1 MESDLASRLRT
12 VTGTATERVRSA
24 LQHRRAKPLSL
35 AIASSCA
42 AALIFPSPLAR
53 HEGWTHIGAGSARAS
68 TFAAGTEL
76 PDAARTNALLSTVSA
91 QAISAAPALR
101 NALPFRY
108 SGSDA
113 NRSRAAEC
121 LAAAAWY
128 EIGNDREGQRA
139 VIQTVINRV
148 NHPGFPNSVCGVV
161 FQGSHLRTGC
171 QFTFTCDGSLQ
182 RRRPSAASW
191 KKALAVAEE
200 ALDGFVDTSI
210 GTATHYHADY
220 VSPWWSSHLQRLTAV
235 GPHVFYRWSGSRGN
249 FSSRVR
255 LDAEQDYDALVR
267 KSAETERDIEAGSEI
282 AGGTAETQLASL
294 SGAPTAP
301 GKMAPVQPSDSAI
314 VVTLAANQPSGRWA
328 VEAMKACSGS
338 SDCRVIGYRNSGL
351 ASANRARAAGMRDR
365 PTFLFLRDEVSGMN
379 LALWD
384 CETIERPQK
393 SQCLPDDGAA
403 LRRLMVES

>member
-1 MESDLASRLRT
+1 MEPDLASRLRA

-68 TFAAGTEL
+68 TFTADAKA
-76 PDAARTNALLSTVSA
+76 PDAARTNALLSAVSA

-267 KSAETERDIEAGSEI
+267 NSAETERESGVA
-282 AGGTAETQLASL
+282 TATAD
-294 SGAPTAP
+294 SGADTRFVDLPAVPAAP
-301 GKMAPVQPSDSAI
+301 GTMAPVQPSDSAI
-314 VVTLAANQPSGRWA
+314 VMALAPNQPSGRWA
-328 VEAMKACSGS
+328 IEAMNACSGS
-338 SDCRVIGYRNSGL
+338 ADCRVIGYRDGDL
-351 ASANRARAAGMRDR
+351 ATANRARAAGARDR
-365 PTFLFLRDEVSGMN
+365 PAFIFLRDKVSGMN

-384 CETIERPQK
+384 CEATPRPQK
-393 SQCLPDDGAA
+393 SQCLPADGAA
-403 LRRLMVES
+403 LRRLMVDS